1 MDRAGKIWLAMG
13 WLGFA
18 VLPWYLGDGT
28 SVSGSYPLGPS
39 GSALVHGVAGG
50 RPWLLPLGLPLLF
63 GLALLRRHPGRG
75 SANRLIAVGA
85 TGLIWLLCQGA
96 LIDHRGWTLGAL
108 AGAWSAPGPIQG
120 GMGYG
125 AFLVALA
132 LLMLLCRGLAQRGAC
147 RGDAFIVSAIGLI
160 IALIAIFVLFPLT
173 EVLVSAAEDNAGK
186 FAPAAFFAKFADR
199 SIWGLGCL
207 ASGVACGVAWNSLFL
222 AVLAGVATTAL
233 GLAFALLVTRAALP
247 LKRGLRALTILP
259 VITPPFVIGLAI
271 ILVFGRAGALS
282 SLLYDWF
289 GVPRSRWI
297 YGLPGILL
305 AQMLSFT
312 PTAFLLLIGV
322 VEGVSPTLEE
332 ASQTLRAQPWTTFS
346 TISLP
351 LMRPGLANAF
361 LLGFVESLADFG
373 NPLVLGG
380 NFEVLSTKI
389 FFAVVGAAH
398 DQGRAAVLAIILLG
412 FTLGAFI
419 VQQRWLG
426 RRGYTTVTGKGD
438 AGLSA
443 RLPRRVAWACFA
455 AAIPWTALTI
465 VVYATIFVGGV
476 VKTMGRD
483 YTPTLMHYL
492 TAFAIEPGPTGLRF
506 TGSAWD
512 SLWTTVTISAAAAPL
527 TALFGLL
534 TAYLLSRQDFVGRRA
549 FEFAAMASFAV
560 PGTVIGIA
568 YVLAFN
574 TPPIEL
580 TGTALILVISF
591 VFRNMPVG
599 IRAGM
604 AAMSQIDRSIDEASV
619 TLGAGAAQTLRR
631 VILPLLRP
639 AIIAALVYSFVHAVT
654 AVSAVIFLAS
664 AQHNMATVY
673 IVGRVEAGEFG
684 LAIAYSSV
692 LIVIVSAAI
701 LLIQLLVGARRIGR
715 RAGGTIVLQ
724 PAS

>member
-1 MDRAGKIWLAMG
+1 MDRAGKIWLALG
-13 WLGFA
+13 WIGFA
-18 VLPWYLGDGT
+18 VLPWCLAESAASYT
-28 SVSGSYPLGPS
+28 IGSY
-39 GSALVHGVAGG
+39 GSALALGIAGG
-50 RPWLLPLGLPLLF
+50 RPWLLPLTLPLLF
-63 GLALLRRHPGRG
+63 ALSLLPHRPDRGR
-75 SANRLIAVGA
+75 ANGLIAVGVS
-85 TGLIWLLCQGA
+85 GLVWLVVQGI

-108 AGAWSAPGPIQG
+108 STLWGSPGPSQE

-125 AFLVALA
+125 AFLFALT
-132 LLMLLCRGLAQRGAC
+132 LLMLLCRGLAWRGAC
-147 RGDAFIVSAIGLI
+147 RGDAFIASAIGLVL
-160 IALIAIFVLFPLT
+160 ALIVIFVLFPLAK
-173 EVLVSAAEDNAGK
+173 VLVSAIQDNAGNL
-186 FAPAAFFAKFADR
+186 APALFTAKFADS

-207 ASGVACGVAWNSLFL
+207 HFGVACGVAWNSLFL
-222 AVLAGVATTAL
+222 AALIGVGTTAL
-233 GLAFALLVTRAALP
+233 GLAFALIVTRTGFP
-247 LKRGLRALTILP
+247 LKRGLRGLTILP

-271 ILVFGRAGALS
+271 ILLFGRSGALS
-282 SLLYDWF
+282 SLMYEGF

-305 AQMLSFT
+305 AQLLSFT

-332 ASQTLRAQPWTTFS
+332 ASQTLRARPWTTFS
-346 TISLP
+346 TVSLP
-351 LMRPGLANAF
+351 LIRPGLANAF

-412 FTLGAFI
+412 FTLAAFI
-419 VQQRWLG
+419 VQHRWLG
-426 RRGYTTVTGKGD
+426 RRAYTSVTGKGD
-438 AGLSA
+438 AGLPA
-443 RLPRRVAWACFA
+443 KLPRSVAWGCFA
-455 AAIPWTALTI
+455 AAIPWTVLTI
-465 VVYATIFVGGV
+465 VVYATILIGGL

-483 YTPTLMHYL
+483 YTPTLTHYL
-492 TAFAIEPGPTGLRF
+492 TAFAVEPGAGGLRF

-512 SLWTTVTISAAAAPL
+512 SLWTTLAISTAAAPL
-527 TALFGLL
+527 TALLGLV
-534 TAYLLSRQDFVGRRA
+534 TAYLLSRQEFAGRRA

-560 PGTVIGIA
+560 PGTVVGVA

-599 IRAGM
+599 IRAGV
-604 AAMSQIDRSIDEASV
+604 AAMSQIDRSLDEASL
-619 TLGAGAAQTLRR
+619 TLGAGAATTLRR

-639 AIIAALVYSFVHAVT
+639 AVIAALVYSFVHAVT

-664 AQHNMATVY
+664 ARHNMATVY

-692 LIVIVSAAI
+692 LIVIVSVAI
-701 LLIQLLVGARRIGR
+701 VVIQMLVGERRLGR
-715 RAGGTIVLQ
+715 RAAATISLQ
-724 PAS
+724 SAA